1 METRDG
7 RPVGQST
14 AELGHCHSSTPATAP
29 LLGKGRAGEGGGG
42 ERVMPRTKQQGQRI
56 NEFDLI
62 YS

>member
-7 RPVGQST
+7 RSVGQST
-14 AELGHCHSSTPATAP
+14 AELGHCHCSTPATAP
-29 LLGKGRAGEGGGG
+29 LLGKGRVGEGVGV
-42 ERVMPRTKQQGQRI
+42 VMPSTKQQGQRI

>member
-1 METRDG
+1 METRCG

-29 LLGKGRAGEGGGG
+29 LLCKGRAGEGVGV
-42 ERVMPRTKQQGQRI
+42 VMPSTKQQGQRI

>member
-14 AELGHCHSSTPATAP
+14 AELGHCHSSTLATAP
-29 LLGKGRAGEGGGG
+29 LLGKGRAGEGVGV
-42 ERVMPRTKQQGQRI
+42 VMPSTKQQGQRI